1 MFSID
6 PAKIL
11 LVAVVALVVLG
22 PEKLPGA
29 MHAIGRMWSDFQ
41 RLRAGLESQVR
52 DVVGDL
58 PVAGIGGLTAAMT
71 GNVSRVVDG
80 FTSSF
85 TQTAATAPVAAPLVD
100 GSGPASPGGA
110 AAALDAPGLRVG
122 TTPSPFGAPSGDR
135 RGGAAA
141 EAIAALRA
149 SQGDSRA
156 YCRPGRLVP
165 PPAELAP
172 GYDDPICN

>member
-22 PEKLPGA
+22 PEKLPGTL
-29 MHAIGRMWSDFQ
+29 HALGKMWSDFQ
-41 RLRAGLESQVR
+41 RLRSGLESQVR

-58 PVAGIGGLTAAMT
+58 PVASIGGLTAAMT

-85 TQTAATAPVAAPLVD
+85 TQTAATAPVVAPVA
-100 GSGPASPGGA
+100 GGPSPGSPGGPA
-110 AAALDAPGLRVG
+110 AGLDGPGLRVVTMAG
-122 TTPSPFGAPSGDR
+122 PVGAASSER

-149 SQGDSRA
+149 SQGDLRA
-156 YCRPGRLVP
+156 HCRPGRLVP